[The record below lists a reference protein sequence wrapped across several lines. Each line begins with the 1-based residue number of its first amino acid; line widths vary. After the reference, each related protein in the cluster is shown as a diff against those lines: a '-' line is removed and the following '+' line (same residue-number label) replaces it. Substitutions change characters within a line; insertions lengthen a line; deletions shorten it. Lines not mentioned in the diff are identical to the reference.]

1 MKYAL
6 TLIAGYY
13 LPSVATHISLD
24 VCLGIVAGILF
35 GMLVAMIAIGPTPK
49 PVTPRVNKTV
59 RKPRRIIEQPA
70 SKAQHGLNIFNYQP
84 TEWGIA

>member
-13 LPSVATHISLD
+13 LPSVAQHISLD
-24 VCLGIVAGILF
+24 VCLGLAAGVLF
-35 GMLVAMIAIGPTPK
+35 GLLMAMLFVGPTPAPK
-49 PVTPRVNKTV
+49 AVTPRVKTQ
-59 RKPRRIIEQPA
+59 RRPRRIIEQA
-70 SKAQHGLNIFNYQP
+70 TQAQHGLNIFNYQP

>member
-13 LPSVATHISLD
+13 LPSVAAHISLD
-24 VCLGIVAGILF
+24 VCLGLAAGVLL
-35 GMLVAMIAIGPTPK
+35 GLLVAMLLVGPTPK
-49 PVTPRVNKTV
+49 PVTPKVKTQRRP
-59 RKPRRIIEQPA
+59 RKIIEQPA
-70 SKAQHGLNIFNYQP
+70 KTQYGLNIFNYQP